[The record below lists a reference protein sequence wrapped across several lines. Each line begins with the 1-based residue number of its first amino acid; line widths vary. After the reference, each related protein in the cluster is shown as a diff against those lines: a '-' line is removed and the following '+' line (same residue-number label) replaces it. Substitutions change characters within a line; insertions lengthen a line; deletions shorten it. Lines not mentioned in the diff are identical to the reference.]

1 MCCVAGTYNPSPA
14 DFARCARR
22 TPWRSKGDP
31 VSESSK
37 GTSRSSSSNANQPP
51 PPVTEVGDELVTLV
65 DADARIQCVNP
76 AAARF
81 FGLGPA
87 ECVGRSLFEFVH
99 VEDRERCERAFRE
112 WLATEPRET
121 LEIELHQIG
130 VRRQPRSM
138 NWRLLPL
145 LDEQGRA
152 ARFACHASD
161 RVRARKHLQSEV
173 LQSDS
178 LSRAILS
185 GLLDPL
191 IATNDLGT
199 ILAASDSVERVLG
212 WRPEDLVGQNVAVLM
227 PEPHRTLHDGYMTRY
242 RRTGQ
247 TTILNRTRQFEVLRR
262 DGSALVCDL
271 SVERGVLHD
280 GTPVFT
286 GTFRDVTEKR
296 RAEEALHES
305 ERRFH
310 ALFDQAFQFLGLL
323 KPDGSILEINQT
335 ALDATGTSR
344 EEVVGRPF
352 WKGRWWAESKVIQQ
366 RIEDAVQRAARGE
379 FVRFEV
385 EVRGRGARLVDVD
398 FSLKPVK
405 DEAGH
410 VVLLI
415 PEGRDITLIKHAQRQ
430 ETAMLRALAAI
441 GEQAAVL
448 AHEIKNPITAV
459 NLALRAVADQIGED
473 QQAILEDLVSRM
485 RRLEELMR
493 RTLSFAKP
501 LELKRE
507 MIDAQKLIE
516 DTIAHVRP
524 ELTKG
529 GSDAAA
535 KVAAGGVR
543 FAGDAH
549 HLEEVLTNLIRNAVE
564 AKGVGARVA
573 LAAAY
578 DGPGWVRIDVDDNGP
593 GIPRELRPNLFKPFT
608 TTKRKGTGLGL
619 AICKKIVEEHGGSI
633 SIDDAPTGGARFVLR
648 IPTRV

>member
-1 MCCVAGTYNPSPA
+1 MKEPSKETTRAKAARAGKTAAATNEG
-14 DFARCARR
+14 
-22 TPWRSKGDP
+22 GDDLFS
-31 VSESSK
+31 VLDHE
-37 GTSRSSSSNANQPP
+37 
-51 PPVTEVGDELVTLV
+51 
-65 DADARIQCVNP
+65 ARIQGVNA

-81 FGLGPA
+81 FGLTPA
-87 ECVGRSLFEFVH
+87 ECIGRSAFEFVH
-99 VEDRERCERAFRE
+99 AADRARCEGAYRE
-112 WLATEPRET
+112 WIQGDRRECF
-121 LEIELHQIG
+121 EIELQQIG
-130 VRRQPRSM
+130 VGRQPRSM
-138 NWRLLPL
+138 HWCITPV
-145 LDEQGRA
+145 LDDGRDA
-152 ARFACHASD
+152 ARFACVACD
-161 RVRARKHLQSEV
+161 MVRGRRLRTEAQER
-173 LQSDS
+173 DT

-191 IATNDLGT
+191 VATNDMGT

-212 WRPEDLVGQNVAVLM
+212 WRPEDLLGQNVSVLM
-227 PEPHRTLHDGYMTRY
+227 PEPHRSLHDGYLTRY
-242 RRTGQ
+242 RRTGA
-247 TTILNRTRQFEVLRR
+247 TSILNRTRQFEVLRK

-271 SVERGVLHD
+271 SVARGMLPD

-296 RAEEALHES
+296 RADEALHES

-323 KPDGSILEINQT
+323 KPDGSMLEINQT
-335 ALDATGTSR
+335 ALDATGMTR
-344 EEVVGRPF
+344 EEVVGKPF
-352 WKGRWWAESKVIQQ
+352 WKGRWWAESKAIQQ
-366 RIEDAVQRAARGE
+366 RIEDAVQRAAKGE

-385 EVRGRGARLVDVD
+385 EVRGRGDRLVDVD

-405 DEAGH
+405 DEAGN

-507 MIDAQKLIE
+507 VLDVQKLFDE
-516 DTIAHVRP
+516 TIAHVRP
-524 ELTKG
+524 ELAKG
-529 GSDAAA
+529 GSDASA

-549 HLEEVLTNLIRNAVE
+549 HLEEVFTNLIRNAVE
-564 AKGVGARVA
+564 AKGVGARVTLSA
-573 LAAAY
+573 SM
-578 DGPGWVRIDVDDNGP
+578 DGPGWVRIHVDDDGP

-619 AICKKIVEEHGGSI
+619 AICKKIVEEHGGTI